1 VTPPLPPSPETP
13 AAPRHRGG
21 FASRAT
27 FGFLLGAT
35 FAGLVW
41 ADDVA
46 FAAGMPA
53 GCCLLPV
60 ALLAAVLGAHEAGA
74 IAATHGRREQFTTAM
89 LGAAT
94 IVVAGFFG
102 LRGQAWAS
110 AFDPVPIA
118 VCIAIA
124 LPFAVEIVGY
134 RAGGGALER
143 AAAGSLAAV
152 CVGLPIA
159 FMLGL
164 RRLWCDESW
173 AEQRGP
179 HHVCTLLPLVSFMIV
194 VKAGD
199 IVAYLVG
206 SSIGRNR
213 LAPVLSPGKTWE
225 GALAGLAGSLA
236 AAWLVLDVVRPAW
249 FPDRGLT
256 SPWGGWPAYGLLLG
270 LAGIVGDLCESLV
283 KRERGVKDSGRWL
296 GGLGGVLDLVDS
308 LLLAAP
314 VAWLLWVVARSP

>member
-1 VTPPLPPSPETP
+1 MTPPLPPSAETP
-13 AAPRHRGG
+13 PAPRHRGG

-27 FGFLLGAT
+27 VGCLLAT
-35 FAGLVW
+35 IFAGLVW
-41 ADDVA
+41 ADDFA
-46 FAAGMPA
+46 FASGMPA
-53 GCCLLPV
+53 GCWLLPV
-60 ALLAAVLGAHEAGA
+60 AVLAAVAGAHEAVA
-74 IAATHGRREQFTTAM
+74 IALTDGRREQSTVAM

-110 AFDPVPIA
+110 AFDPVAIA

-124 LPFAVEIVGY
+124 LAFTIEIFGY
-134 RAGGGALER
+134 RGGGGALQR
-143 AAAGSLAAV
+143 AAGGGMAAV

-173 AEQRGP
+173 AEQHGP
-179 HHVCTLLPLVSFMIV
+179 RHVCTPLPLVSFMIV

-199 IVAYLVG
+199 VAAYLVG
-206 SSIGRNR
+206 SRIGRNR
-213 LAPVLSPGKTWE
+213 MAPLLSPGKTWE
-225 GALAGLAGSLA
+225 GALAGLAGSVA

-249 FPDRGLT
+249 FPDHGPT
-256 SPWGGWPAYGLLLG
+256 SPWGGWPVYGLSLG

-283 KRERGVKDSGRWL
+283 KRECGVKDSGRWL